1 MNPEQR
7 NSETGFSL
15 IAQLRRMIQR
25 GAAFFLRK
33 APDAELDEEMELH
46 LELAIEE
53 NMRRGMTAAEARRQA
68 KLRFGGVT
76 QAAERQREER
86 GLPALDRALQDL
98 RYTVRRL
105 LHARAFA
112 LAVLV
117 SIGLGIAANATI
129 FSMISRFVLR
139 PAPVGDPA
147 RLLSLYTTEDH
158 GACCNAF
165 SWPVYEDMRR
175 QAKSFSGLA
184 AIYELLP
191 ASIGGSSEPE
201 RAWGQATS
209 ASFFDVLR
217 IPMTAGRGF
226 LPDEEKKQVVVLG
239 YGLWKRQFLS
249 DPSVVGKVVKLSGKP
264 FTVVGVAP
272 KGFRGV
278 DLILDCEFWVPL
290 GNVESMTANLPDRNQ
305 RDMHW
310 LQVIGR
316 LAEGTTRAQA
326 GMELT
331 AMAGRMAAA
340 YPATDKDLG
349 FHLEQAGSLP
359 ARDKNSILLFL
370 ATLMIV
376 VLLVLA
382 IACANVANL
391 LFAQTLG
398 RAKEM
403 AVRLALGATRGRI
416 LSQMVMESILL
427 SLGGGVLGVGLSV
440 WATHALAAF
449 HFPAPVP
456 LNLTLDVDWR
466 VLSFSFGLSI
476 AAGLIFG
483 VAPAWAASRPVMA
496 SALKGEDALARPGR
510 RWTLRNVLI
519 VAQVAMCV
527 VLLSATGLFLRSLQS
542 AARID
547 TGFRSTGVVSL
558 SLDPRLYGYSPEKM
572 VAFFRQARE
581 QIAEIPGVQAVVVTD
596 SLPLNGGH
604 RSDGFAAKVKP
615 KGSATKP
622 VNENVSADMFMIT
635 PGYFEAM
642 GIPVVAGE
650 SFRADPPKGE
660 TVAWI
665 NEEFARQIFGNESP
679 VGQSVVDGGTTY
691 RVMGVTANIKSRSL
705 GEETRPVVF
714 RALDQAIAT
723 DPSFSGYT
731 IMVRSDLPAADVATA
746 SRERIHTLDAAMAVY
761 GVETMEEHMRDAF
774 FLPRLAATLFGV
786 FGLIGLVLA
795 GVGLYGVMSYTVS
808 RRTREIGIRMA
819 LGAQAGAV
827 ERWIVRQGMWLAVIA
842 IVLGLPAAFAL
853 ARLFRSVLYGV
864 GTGDPITFVA
874 VPAFLLIVTLAAC
887 WLPARRASRIDPQT
901 VLRAE

>member
-1 MNPEQR
+1 MSSEGREQ
-7 NSETGFSL
+7 TGFS
-15 IAQLRRMIQR
+15 IVASVRRAVRQSL
-25 GAAFFLRK
+25 ALFLRE
-33 APDAELDEEMELH
+33 AADEELDEEMQLH

-53 NMRRGMTAAEARRQA
+53 NLRRGMSAEEARRQA
-68 KLRFGGVT
+68 LVRFGGVA
-76 QAAERQREER
+76 QAAERQRETR
-86 GLPALDRALQDL
+86 GVPALDALMQDMH
-98 RYTVRRL
+98 YTLRRL
-105 LHARAFA
+105 KNSRSFA
-112 LAVLV
+112 LAVVV
-117 SIGLGIAANATI
+117 SIGLGIGANATI
-129 FSMISRFVLR
+129 FSMVSRFVLR

-158 GACCNAF
+158 GVCCNAF
-165 SWPVYEDMRR
+165 SWPLYEDVRM
-175 QAKSFSGLA
+175 QGKSFSGMA
-184 AIYELLP
+184 AVYELLP
-191 ASIGGSSEPE
+191 ASIGGTSEPE

-226 LPDEEKKQVVVLG
+226 LPDEEKKQVAVLG

-249 DPSVVGKVVKLSGKP
+249 DPSVVGRVVKLSGKP

-290 GNVESMTANLPDRNQ
+290 GNIETMAANLPDRNQ

-310 LQVIGR
+310 LQVVGR
-316 LAEGTTRAQA
+316 LKEGVTREQA
-326 GMELT
+326 ALELT

-359 ARDKNSILLFL
+359 ARDKKAILLFL

-427 SLGGGVLGVGLSV
+427 SLGGGLLGVGLSV
-440 WATHALAAF
+440 WATRGLSAF
-449 HFPAPVP
+449 HLPAPVP

-466 VLSFSFGLSI
+466 VLSYSFFLSI
-476 AAGLIFG
+476 VAGLIFG
-483 VAPAWAASRPVMA
+483 VAPAWAASRPLMA
-496 SALKGEDALARPGR
+496 NALKGEDALARPGR
-510 RWTLRNVLI
+510 SWTLRNVLI

-527 VLLSATGLFLRSLQS
+527 VVLSATSLFLRSLQS

-547 TGFRSTGVVSL
+547 IGFRSTGVVSV
-558 SLDPRLYGYSPEKM
+558 SLDPRLYGYTPEKM
-572 VAFFRQARE
+572 VTFFREARE
-581 QIAEIPGVQAVVVTD
+581 RIAAIPGVQAVMVTD
-596 SLPLNGGH
+596 SVPLNGGN
-604 RSDGFAAKVKP
+604 RSDGFHAKIKP
-615 KGSATKP
+615 KGSVAKP
-622 VNENVSADMFMIT
+622 LDENVTADMFMIT

-650 SFRADPPKGE
+650 NFRANPPKGE
-660 TVAWI
+660 TLVWI
-665 NEEFARQIFGNESP
+665 NQEFARHVFGTENP
-679 VGQSVVDGGTTY
+679 VGQSVVDGSTTY

-705 GEETRPVVF
+705 GEETRPVIF

-731 IMVRSDLPAADVATA
+731 IMVRSDLPAADVVTA
-746 SRERIHTLDAAMAVY
+746 VRERIHALDAAMAVY
-761 GVETMEEHMRDAF
+761 GVQTMEEHLKDAF
-774 FLPRLAATLFGV
+774 FLPRLAAALFGA
-786 FGLIGLVLA
+786 FGVIGLTLA
-795 GVGLYGVMSYTVS
+795 AVGLYGVMQYSVS
-808 RRTREIGIRMA
+808 RRRREIGIRMA
-819 LGAQAGAV
+819 LGAQAIAV
-827 ERWIVRQGMWLAVIA
+827 QRLIVGQGMLLTAIAV
-842 IVLGLPAAFAL
+842 VLGLPAAIAL
-853 ARLFRSVLYGV
+853 SRLFGSVLYGV
-864 GTGDPITFVA
+864 RTNDPVTFISVPVFLALVA
-874 VPAFLLIVTLAAC
+874 LAAC
-887 WLPARRASRIDPQT
+887 WLPARSASLVDPQE